1 MALIKVNEQNFRD
14 EIINKNGT
22 ALVDFFADWC
32 GPCKMVAPIL
42 SEIAE
47 ENPDITVGK
56 INVDE
61 SPMLAS
67 QFGVVSI
74 PTIIAFRNGQEIG
87 KIIGYRPKND
97 ILEMLK

>member
-1 MALIKVNEQNFRD
+1 MALIKVNEQNFKD

-22 ALVDFFADWC
+22 AIVDFYADWC

-42 SEIAE
+42 AEIAE
-47 ENPDITVGK
+47 EKPEITVGK

-67 QFGVVSI
+67 QFGVESI
-74 PTIIAFRNGQEIG
+74 PTIIAFRNGLPIG
-87 KIIGYRPKND
+87 KIIGYRPKSD